1 MPKYFYIA
9 KSLKGEE
16 KSGTLEAKN
25 EKELARILRQ
35 EGYLLIRSEGEEREL
50 KKRKFGISLPFF
62 GGVSL
67 SEKMIFTRNLK
78 VMIAAGIPLPRAL
91 KTLSGLTKS
100 KKFEKVLLGIMEEI
114 IKGKSFSDSLTKY
127 PDIFPDIFQSMVKV
141 GEEAGTLEEVLGTLT
156 LQMERQNEMKSKV
169 VGALIYPAVIIA
181 AMLGIGFLMLIIV
194 VPQLAKT
201 FDELGVELPP
211 TTKMIIFI
219 GTFLANYWY
228 LTPFIILVLV
238 IILRRILKTKT
249 GKRTFDTITL
259 KIPVIS
265 SIIKKTNSA
274 SMVRTLSSLITA
286 GVPIVRS
293 LEIISG
299 AMGNIFYKE
308 AMTEAVEE
316 VRKGS
321 KFSEALTKY
330 ENIFSPLV
338 IQMIAVGEE
347 TGQTSDILGKL
358 ADFYEEE
365 VANTTKNLTS
375 VIEPIIMLLIGGAV
389 GFFAIAMVQPMYS
402 MLGAI
407 E

>member
-25 EKELARILRQ
+25 EKELAKILRQ
-35 EGYLLIRSEGEEREL
+35 EGYLLIRSESEEREF
-50 KKRKFGISLPFF
+50 KKIKFGISLPFF

-78 VMIAAGIPLPRAL
+78 VMIKAGIPLPRAL

-100 KKFEKVLLGIMEEI
+100 KKFEKAILGIMEEI
-114 IKGKSFSDSLTKY
+114 MKGKSFSDTLAKY
-127 PDIFPDIFQSMVKV
+127 PDIFSDIFQSMVKV

-156 LQMERQNEMKSKV
+156 LQMERQNEMKSKII
-169 VGALIYPAVIIA
+169 GALIYPAVIIM
-181 AMLGIGFLMLIIV
+181 AMLGIGFLMLIMV

-201 FDELGVELPP
+201 FDELGAELPP
-211 TTKMIIFI
+211 TTKVIIFI

-228 LTPFIILVLV
+228 LLPLIILVLV
-238 IILRRILKTKT
+238 ILLRRILKTKS
-249 GKRTFDTITL
+249 GKRIFDTLTL
-259 KIPVIS
+259 KIPIVS
-265 SIIKKTNSA
+265 SLIKKTNSA

-308 AMTEAVEE
+308 AMIDAAEE

-321 KFSEALTKY
+321 KFSEVLMKY
-330 ENIFSPLV
+330 ENIFSSLV
-338 IQMIAVGEE
+338 VQMIAVGEE
-347 TGQTSDILGKL
+347 TGQTSDILGNL

-365 VANTTKNLTS
+365 VTNSAKNLTS
-375 VIEPIIMLLIGGAV
+375 AIEPIIMLIIGGAV
-389 GFFAIAMVQPMYS
+389 GFFAISMIQPMYG
-402 MLGAI
+402 MLGSL
-407 E
+407 

>member
-9 KSLKGEE
+9 KSFKGEE

-25 EKELARILRQ
+25 EKELAKILRQ
-35 EGYLLIRSEGEEREL
+35 EGYLLIRSESEEREL
-50 KKRKFGISLPFF
+50 KKRKFGISLPFI

-78 VMIAAGIPLPRAL
+78 VMIGAGIPLPRAL

-100 KKFEKVLLGIMEEI
+100 KKFEKAILGIMEEI
-114 IKGKSFSDSLTKY
+114 MKGKSFSDTLAKY
-127 PDIFPDIFQSMVKV
+127 PDIFSDIFQSMVKV

-156 LQMERQNEMKSKV
+156 LQMERQNEMKSKII
-169 VGALIYPAVIIA
+169 GALIYPAVIIM
-181 AMLGIGFLMLIIV
+181 AMLGIGFLMLIMV

-201 FDELGVELPP
+201 FDELGAELPP
-211 TTKMIIFI
+211 TTKAIIFI

-228 LTPFIILVLV
+228 LLPLIILVLV
-238 IILRRILKTKT
+238 ILLRRILKTKS
-249 GKRTFDTITL
+249 GKRIFDALTL
-259 KIPVIS
+259 KIPIIS
-265 SIIKKTNSA
+265 SLIKKTNSA

-308 AMTEAVEE
+308 AIIDATER

-321 KFSEALTKY
+321 KLSEVLMKY
-330 ENIFSPLV
+330 ENIFSSLV
-338 IQMIAVGEE
+338 VQMIAVGEE
-347 TGQTSDILGKL
+347 TGQTSDILGNL

-365 VANTTKNLTS
+365 VTNSAKNLTS
-375 VIEPIIMLLIGGAV
+375 AIEPIIMLIIGGAV
-389 GFFAIAMVQPMYS
+389 GFFAISMIQPMYG
-402 MLGAI
+402 MLGSL
-407 E
+407 